1 MVYGRV
7 FVVGFVIRTNLLSEE
22 LASTNIGLTVFK

>member
-7 FVVGFVIRTNLLSEE
+7 FVVGFVISTNLLSEE
-22 LASTNIGLTVFK
+22 LASTNIDLTVFK